1 MQDNDVLIAWLT
13 QTTMFVGYKQNVQVM
28 QQESVQILNNLQ
40 MFHDTQ
46 RHAHTFSSHK
56 LALPQPSWF
65 ECCAFTNLLV
75 WLVQCC
81 TTEIIKMSTQ
91 YHSEADTGTL
101 QLILNYHYT
110 AQHNI
115 YYTVSYNHTVIYN
128 SINTKPFSFT
138 QLQVVVVVF
147 WFFGNS
153 LLFW

>member
-1 MQDNDVLIAWLT
+1 
-13 QTTMFVGYKQNVQVM
+13 
-28 QQESVQILNNLQ
+28 
-40 MFHDTQ
+40 
-46 RHAHTFSSHK
+46 
-56 LALPQPSWF
+56 
-65 ECCAFTNLLV
+65 
-75 WLVQCC
+75 
-81 TTEIIKMSTQ
+81 MSTQ

-101 QLILNYHYT
+101 QLILNYHYA